1 MARGRVRLPPRARAD
16 LVTSNHVAR
25 TDHDELRSRLGSSL
39 GYVAP
44 VEDDTPL
51 SANAAPLPP
60 PRPDAPARNTNAV
73 VATVVGALSVVLFFP
88 FGPVLGPIAIVMGR
102 NARRRAIDGASG
114 KGLATAGVVLGAI
127 GLVAGGYVWIVASVC
142 DCL

>member
-1 MARGRVRLPPRARAD
+1 MPSCAPVSDA
-16 LVTSNHVAR
+16 
-25 TDHDELRSRLGSSL
+25 SL

-44 VEDDTPL
+44 VEDDTTL
-51 SANAAPLPP
+51 SANAAPPPP
-60 PRPDAPARNTNAV
+60 PRPDAPARNSKAV
-73 VATVVGALSVVLFFP
+73 FATVIGALSVVLFFP

-102 NARRRAIDGASG
+102 NARRRAMGGASG

-127 GLVAGGYVWIVASVC
+127 GLVAGAYVWVVASTC

>member
-1 MARGRVRLPPRARAD
+1 
-16 LVTSNHVAR
+16 VT
-25 TDHDELRSRLGSSL
+25 
-39 GYVAP
+39 
-44 VEDDTPL
+44 
-51 SANAAPLPP
+51 
-60 PRPDAPARNTNAV
+60 
-73 VATVVGALSVVLFFP
+73 ATVVGALSVVLFFP